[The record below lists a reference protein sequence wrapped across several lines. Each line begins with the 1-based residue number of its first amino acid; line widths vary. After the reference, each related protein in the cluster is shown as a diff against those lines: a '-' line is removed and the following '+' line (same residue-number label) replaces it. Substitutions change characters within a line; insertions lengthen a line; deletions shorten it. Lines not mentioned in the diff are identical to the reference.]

1 YCWTAVKPRRTCK
14 RWRAVIRCFI
24 GPILPLAGGWPW
36 ARTPTPRGTWMGI
49 KIPLRFR
56 GRWTRMYTNRGRTR
70 KGRWCRLTFF
80 GKSTQGAQLLRGG
93 DHRHPGTIKLIEQEG
108 GREPLK
114 IV

>member
-1 YCWTAVKPRRTCK
+1 
-14 RWRAVIRCFI
+14 
-24 GPILPLAGGWPW
+24 
-36 ARTPTPRGTWMGI
+36 
-49 KIPLRFR
+49 
-56 GRWTRMYTNRGRTR
+56 MYTNRGRTR

-114 IV
+114 VVDDQPVSEATVTMLETLERHAYCRIAVCIDEGDLDGARQIVDLLKDVGII

>member
-1 YCWTAVKPRRTCK
+1 
-14 RWRAVIRCFI
+14 
-24 GPILPLAGGWPW
+24 
-36 ARTPTPRGTWMGI
+36 
-49 KIPLRFR
+49 
-56 GRWTRMYTNRGRTR
+56 MYINRGRTR

-114 IV
+114 IVDDQPVSEATVTMLETLERHAYCRIAVCIDEGDLDGARQIVDLLKDVGII

>member
-1 YCWTAVKPRRTCK
+1 
-14 RWRAVIRCFI
+14 
-24 GPILPLAGGWPW
+24 
-36 ARTPTPRGTWMGI
+36 
-49 KIPLRFR
+49 
-56 GRWTRMYTNRGRTR
+56 MYTNRGRTR

-114 IV
+114 IVDDQPVSGATVTMLETLERHAYCRIAVCIDKGDLDGARQIVDLLKDVGII